1 MQGLRSEGRGG
12 MSWTSENY
20 PKVREHL
27 PARHRAVFDQMAN
40 DGRRVLEALD
50 GAPLVPALR
59 HWMRACDAAE
69 VAMAPCHTLRLD
81 FIAAAVE
88 ARRG

>member
-1 MQGLRSEGRGG
+1 

-27 PARHRAVFDQMAN
+27 PERHRAVFDQMAN
-40 DGRRVLEALD
+40 DGRRILEALD
-50 GAPLVPALR
+50 GAPLTPALR
-59 HWMRACDAAE
+59 SWIHACDTAE
-69 VAMAPCHTLRLD
+69 APIASCHTLRFD
-81 FIAAAVE
+81 YIKAVVE